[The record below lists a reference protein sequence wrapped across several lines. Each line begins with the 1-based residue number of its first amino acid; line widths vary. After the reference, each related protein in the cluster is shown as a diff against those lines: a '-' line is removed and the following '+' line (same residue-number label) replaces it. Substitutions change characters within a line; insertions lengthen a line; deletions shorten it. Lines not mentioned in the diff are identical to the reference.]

1 MDPVSAAV
9 AAVGF
14 AASLATLVGLVTE
27 SSRVLHNLWDKV
39 RDTPKDVERL
49 LDIVRVTES
58 LVKEIAG
65 LIFEGSEDVP
75 AMLQEIWNARAG
87 LMLVDMRGLGQ
98 VVLELQ
104 NSIESETISR
114 KHIRTSIRKF
124 FKDDKIL
131 SYERKLSK
139 HIETFTLVL
148 SMLSA

>member
-1 MDPVSAAV
+1 MA
-9 AAVGF
+9 
-14 AASLATLVGLVTE
+14 
-27 SSRVLHNLWDKV
+27 W
-39 RDTPKDVERL
+39 TPYRQL
-49 LDIVRVTES
+49 L
-58 LVKEIAG
+58 L
-65 LIFEGSEDVP
+65 LGSGDVP